1 MLGHALAREGGGRF
15 LLRIEDLDPGRR
27 RPEFVDGIYEDLQW
41 LGVEWDGAPIVQSE
55 RTRLYQQALDRLRA
69 ERLVY
74 ACFCTRAE
82 IAQSLTAPH
91 GDAGSL
97 YPGTCRPLPDDP
109 ERRASTPH
117 CWRLDSAKALERA
130 GLEGS
135 LVGFEIDLFAVP
147 GTHPFF
153 AGTSLFGIA
162 VPFVAF
168 DPNRTLTNGQ
178 PLPGNAIFS
187 ADVYINVTNV
197 TTAAALLD
205 LTTEQQLAAL
215 TRLVMHE
222 VGHAIGLG
230 HPNLGI
236 NYDTDFDPTNPMP
249 IDPNDPFAALI
260 LSPIWNQGAVMS
272 NQPCGPVLGA
282 CEALFFTSPT
292 NDDIG
297 GRDALYP
304 VLPEPGIGLLLGVA
318 ACAALPRRRR
328 RA

>member
-1 MLGHALAREGGGRF
+1 MKLATRAPTRLGRAAMLLFWTVASPAAGFSLLEGGTTDPQQSLIDAARWAPSTGLSDGIQVGVEPGFATELGATNAAEEALVYQAVIDGITAWENPALAFDVTLEAS
-15 LLRIEDLDPGRR
+15 
-27 RPEFVDGIYEDLQW
+27 
-41 LGVEWDGAPIVQSE
+41 GVE
-55 RTRLYQQALDRLRA
+55 
-69 ERLVY
+69 
-74 ACFCTRAE
+74 
-82 IAQSLTAPH
+82 
-91 GDAGSL
+91 
-97 YPGTCRPLPDDP
+97 
-109 ERRASTPH
+109 
-117 CWRLDSAKALERA
+117 
-130 GLEGS
+130 EGS
-135 LVGFEIDLFAVP
+135 LVGLEIDLFAVP

-153 AGTSLFGIA
+153 AGTGLFGIA

-178 PLPGNAIFS
+178 LLPGNAIFS
-187 ADVYINVTNV
+187 ADVYINVTNA
-197 TTAAALLD
+197 TRLAAILGLTA
-205 LTTEQQLAAL
+205 EEQLAAL

-230 HPNLGI
+230 HPNVGI
-236 NYDTDFDPTNPMP
+236 HYDTDLDPTNPMP

-304 VLPEPGIGLLLGVA
+304 VLPEPGSALLLGVA
-318 ACAALPRRRR
+318 SFAALARGRGRGR
-328 RA
+328 G